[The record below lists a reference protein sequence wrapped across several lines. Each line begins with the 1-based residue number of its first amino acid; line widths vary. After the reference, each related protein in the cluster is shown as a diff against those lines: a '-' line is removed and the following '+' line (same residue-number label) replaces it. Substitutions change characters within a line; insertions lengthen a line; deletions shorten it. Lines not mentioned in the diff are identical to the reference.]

1 MNFYIGNSVKDVNLN
16 NENIEFSDE
25 LIGYIYSSRDEVLFD
40 MSKLYDIDP
49 YDDVVIL
56 ADDIQ
61 LIINTCKSILVS
73 TILKDVRESEIW
85 TIMLNELINM
95 AQQALSMETGIVS
108 IGD

>member
-1 MNFYIGNSVKDVNLN
+1 MNFYIGNSVKDINLN
-16 NENIEFSDE
+16 NKNIEFSDE
-25 LIGYIYSSRDEVLFD
+25 LIEYIYNSRDKVLFG

-73 TILKDVRESEIW
+73 TILKDARESEIW

>member
-1 MNFYIGNSVKDVNLN
+1 MNFYIGNSVKDINLN
-16 NENIEFSDE
+16 NKNIEFSDE
-25 LIGYIYSSRDEVLFD
+25 LIEYIYNSRDKVLFD

-73 TILKDVRESEIW
+73 TILKDARESEIW

-95 AQQALSMETGIVS
+95 AQQALSMETRIVS

>member
-1 MNFYIGNSVKDVNLN
+1 MN

-85 TIMLNELINM
+85 TIMLNELINWD
-95 AQQALSMETGIVS
+95 SVNW
-108 IGD
+108 

>member
-1 MNFYIGNSVKDVNLN
+1 
-16 NENIEFSDE
+16 
-25 LIGYIYSSRDEVLFD
+25 

>member
-1 MNFYIGNSVKDVNLN
+1 MNFYIGNSVKDINLN
-16 NENIEFSDE
+16 NKTIEFSDE
-25 LIGYIYSSRDEVLFD
+25 LIEYIYNSRDKVLFD

-73 TILKDVRESEIW
+73 TILKDARESEIW

>member
-1 MNFYIGNSVKDVNLN
+1 MN

-40 MSKLYDIDP
+40 MSKLYDIDL
-49 YDDVVIL
+49 YDDVVISR
-56 ADDIQ
+56 DDIQ

-73 TILKDVRESEIW
+73 TILKDARESEIW

>member
-1 MNFYIGNSVKDVNLN
+1 MNFYIGNSVKDINLN
-16 NENIEFSDE
+16 NEFSDE
-25 LIGYIYSSRDEVLFD
+25 LIAYIYNSRDKVLFD

-73 TILKDVRESEIW
+73 TILKDARESEIW

>member
-1 MNFYIGNSVKDVNLN
+1 MN

-73 TILKDVRESEIW
+73 TILKDARKSEIW

>member
-1 MNFYIGNSVKDVNLN
+1 MN

-73 TILKDVRESEIW
+73 TILKDARESEIW

-95 AQQALSMETGIVS
+95 AQQALSMETGRVL

>member
-1 MNFYIGNSVKDVNLN
+1 MN

>member
-1 MNFYIGNSVKDVNLN
+1 MN

-56 ADDIQ
+56 AEDIQ

>member
-1 MNFYIGNSVKDVNLN
+1 MNFYISNSVKDINLN
-16 NENIEFSDE
+16 NKNIEFSDE
-25 LIGYIYSSRDEVLFD
+25 LIEYIYNSRDKVLFD

-73 TILKDVRESEIW
+73 TILKDARESEIW

>member
-1 MNFYIGNSVKDVNLN
+1 MNFYIGNSVKDINLN
-16 NENIEFSDE
+16 NKNIEFSDE
-25 LIGYIYSSRDEVLFD
+25 LIEYIYNSRDKVLFD

-73 TILKDVRESEIW
+73 TILKDARESEIW

>member
-1 MNFYIGNSVKDVNLN
+1 MNFYIGNSVKDINLN
-16 NENIEFSDE
+16 NKNIEFSDE
-25 LIGYIYSSRDEVLFD
+25 LIEYIYNSRDKVLFD

-73 TILKDVRESEIW
+73 TILKDAKESEIW

>member
-1 MNFYIGNSVKDVNLN
+1 MNFYIGNSVKDINLN
-16 NENIEFSDE
+16 NKNIEFSDE
-25 LIGYIYSSRDEVLFD
+25 LIEYIYNSRDKVLFD

>member
-1 MNFYIGNSVKDVNLN
+1 MN
-16 NENIEFSDE
+16 NENIKFSDE

>member
-1 MNFYIGNSVKDVNLN
+1 MN

-56 ADDIQ
+56 ADDIL

>member
-1 MNFYIGNSVKDVNLN
+1 MN

-25 LIGYIYSSRDEVLFD
+25 LIGYIYISSDEVLFD

>member
-1 MNFYIGNSVKDVNLN
+1 MN

-25 LIGYIYSSRDEVLFD
+25 LIGYIYSSRDEVLVD

>member
-1 MNFYIGNSVKDVNLN
+1 MN

-61 LIINTCKSILVS
+61 LIINTCKSIIVS
-73 TILKDVRESEIW
+73 TILNDVRESEIW

>member
-1 MNFYIGNSVKDVNLN
+1 LN

>member
-1 MNFYIGNSVKDVNLN
+1 MNFYIGNSVKDINLN
-16 NENIEFSDE
+16 NKNIEFSDE
-25 LIGYIYSSRDEVLFD
+25 LIEYIYNSRDKVLFD

-56 ADDIQ
+56 AEDIQ

-73 TILKDVRESEIW
+73 TILKDARESEIW

>member
-1 MNFYIGNSVKDVNLN
+1 MNFYIGNSVKDINLN
-16 NENIEFSDE
+16 NKNIEFSDE
-25 LIGYIYSSRDEVLFD
+25 LTEYIYNSRDKVLFD

-56 ADDIQ
+56 AEDIQ

>member
-1 MNFYIGNSVKDVNLN
+1 MNFYIGNSVKDINLN
-16 NENIEFSDE
+16 NKNIEFSDE
-25 LIGYIYSSRDEVLFD
+25 LIGYIYNLRDKVLFD

-49 YDDVVIL
+49 YDDVVIS

-61 LIINTCKSILVS
+61 LIINTCKSILTS
-73 TILKDVRESEIW
+73 KILEDARELEIW

>member
-1 MNFYIGNSVKDVNLN
+1 MN

-85 TIMLNELINM
+85 TIMLNGLINM

>member
-1 MNFYIGNSVKDVNLN
+1 MN

-40 MSKLYDIDP
+40 MSKLYDIAP

>member
-1 MNFYIGNSVKDVNLN
+1 MNFYIGNSVKDINLN
-16 NENIEFSDE
+16 NKNIEFSDE
-25 LIGYIYSSRDEVLFD
+25 LIEYIYNSRDKVLFD

-49 YDDVVIL
+49 YDDVVIS

-61 LIINTCKSILVS
+61 LIINTCKSILAS
-73 TILKDVRESEIW
+73 TILEDARESEIW

>member
-1 MNFYIGNSVKDVNLN
+1 MN

-61 LIINTCKSILVS
+61 LIINTCKSILAVS
-73 TILKDVRESEIW
+73 YTHLWII
-85 TIMLNELINM
+85 
-95 AQQALSMETGIVS
+95 
-108 IGD
+108 

>member
-1 MNFYIGNSVKDVNLN
+1 MNFYIGNSVKDINLN
-16 NENIEFSDE
+16 NKNIEFSDE
-25 LIGYIYSSRDEVLFD
+25 LIEYIYNSRDEVLFD

>member
-1 MNFYIGNSVKDVNLN
+1 MNFYIGNSVKDINLN
-16 NENIEFSDE
+16 NKNIEFSDE
-25 LIGYIYSSRDEVLFD
+25 LIEYIYNSRDKVLFD

-73 TILKDVRESEIW
+73 TILKDARESEIW
-85 TIMLNELINM
+85 NIMLNELINM

>member
-1 MNFYIGNSVKDVNLN
+1 MN

-85 TIMLNELINM
+85 TIMVNELINM

>member
-1 MNFYIGNSVKDVNLN
+1 MN

-25 LIGYIYSSRDEVLFD
+25 LIGYIYSSRDKVLFD

-73 TILKDVRESEIW
+73 TILKDARESEIW

>member
-1 MNFYIGNSVKDVNLN
+1 MN

-56 ADDIQ
+56 AEDIQ

-73 TILKDVRESEIW
+73 TILKDARESEIW

>member
-1 MNFYIGNSVKDVNLN
+1 MN

-85 TIMLNELINM
+85 TIMLNVLINM